1 MFIGRKQQRIAKK
14 GKKVKTVIF
23 VVFEQ
28 NRFWILTNIFVFNVD
43 DDDDDSSDDDGSSND
58 DNDNDSC
65 NNYDDDGNDDDD
77 VDNDDNDEE
86 GKKQFISYVTISSR

>member
-1 MFIGRKQQRIAKK
+1 MGRKQQRITKK
-14 GKKVKTVIF
+14 GKIAETVIF

-43 DDDDDSSDDDGSSND
+43 DDDDDGSSDS
-58 DNDNDSC
+58 NDNDSC
-65 NNYDDDGNDDDD
+65 NNYDDDDNDDDD
-77 VDNDDNDEE
+77 VDNDDNHEE

>member
-1 MFIGRKQQRIAKK
+1 MSCVHGTKATTNNKERQNSQNRNFCR
-14 GKKVKTVIF
+14 
-23 VVFEQ
+23 FEQ

-43 DDDDDSSDDDGSSND
+43 DDDDDGSSDS
-58 DNDNDSC
+58 NDNDSC
-65 NNYDDDGNDDDD
+65 NNYDDDDNDDDD

>member
-1 MFIGRKQQRIAKK
+1 MFTGRKQQRITKK
-14 GKKVKTVIF
+14 GKKVETVIF

-43 DDDDDSSDDDGSSND
+43 DDDDDGSSN

-86 GKKQFISYVTISSR
+86 GKKTIYFLRDNQFTMTKSV

>member
-1 MFIGRKQQRIAKK
+1 MFIGRKQQRITKK
-14 GKKVKTVIF
+14 GKIVETVIF

-43 DDDDDSSDDDGSSND
+43 DDDNDSSDDDGSSD
-58 DNDNDSC
+58 SNDNDSC

>member
-1 MFIGRKQQRIAKK
+1 MFIGRKQQRITKK
-14 GKKVKTVIF
+14 GKIVETVIF

-43 DDDDDSSDDDGSSND
+43 DDNDDDGSSD
-58 DNDNDSC
+58 SNDNDSC

>member
-1 MFIGRKQQRIAKK
+1 MGRKQQRITKK
-14 GKKVKTVIF
+14 GKIVKTVIF

-43 DDDDDSSDDDGSSND
+43 DDNDDGSSD
-58 DNDNDSC
+58 SNDNDSC
-65 NNYDDDGNDDDD
+65 NNYDDDDNDDDD
-77 VDNDDNDEE
+77 VGNDDNDEE

>member
-1 MFIGRKQQRIAKK
+1 MGRKQQRITKK

-43 DDDDDSSDDDGSSND
+43 DDDDDDDSSDDDGSS
-58 DNDNDSC
+58 DSC